1 MQALSWISGSLPSS
15 LALSLWPEAVQAGR
29 ICGMVTQARRHHAC
43 AESLLRAPHARAS
56 LCYPRFTAA
65 DATSARAADRTNRLA
80 TGGRGS
86 SEAAGQ
92 LVDPDRRSAEW
103 RSISQQGRGPCRTAT
118 RIASVHTKHWWRR
131 MAKQMRQSVLT
142 FPGRSLKLSA
152 NVKFR
157 KGRTSGFLPSL
168 SHGT

>member
-1 MQALSWISGSLPSS
+1 MQRSVARLLAGRQRCRPYSGS

-43 AESLLRAPHARAS
+43 AESLLRPPHACAS

-65 DATSARAADRTNRLA
+65 DATSARAADQTNRLA

-103 RSISQQGRGPCRTAT
+103 RSISQQARGPCRAAT

-131 MAKQMRQSVLT
+131 MAKQMRQSVLIVL
-142 FPGRSLKLSA
+142 R
-152 NVKFR
+152 
-157 KGRTSGFLPSL
+157 
-168 SHGT
+168 